1 MSAVM
6 LLPLA
11 FGMDGIWIALP
22 IAEALALIVTAQF
35 LIRKRHVYHYA

>member
-11 FGMDGIWIALP
+11 LGVEGIWVSLP
-22 IAEALALIVTAQF
+22 IAEALAVIVTLQF

>member
-11 FGMDGIWIALP
+11 FGVDGVWIALP
-22 IAEALALIVTAQF
+22 IAEALALIVTVRF